1 MIVTPSVIIVKHGTG
16 SIKTVRAYANLA
28 SLFPLFLHS
37 CYGTIENAMKIAP
50 IKTERDHER
59 ALHRIEQL
67 MDAKPGTKNGDEL
80 DVLTTLVEAYE
91 AKHHAICP
99 PDPIE
104 AIKFRMDQLGMT
116 RKDLE
121 AMLGGRGRVS
131 EILTKKRGLSLEM
144 IRRLHR
150 ELQIPLESLVGRAA

>member
-1 MIVTPSVIIVKHGTG
+1 
-16 SIKTVRAYANLA
+16 
-28 SLFPLFLHS
+28 
-37 CYGTIENAMKIAP
+37 
-50 IKTERDHER
+50 
-59 ALHRIEQL
+59 

-91 AKHHAICP
+91 AKHHAIYP

-104 AIKFRMDQLGMT
+104 TIKFRMDQLGMT

-131 EILTKKRGLSLEM
+131 EILAKKRDLS
-144 IRRLHR
+144 
-150 ELQIPLESLVGRAA
+150 LESLVGIAALRPPIQPTNPSSTHTTWPPPAHLTFTGKWGRRRQDRRRHRARPE

>member
-1 MIVTPSVIIVKHGTG
+1 
-16 SIKTVRAYANLA
+16 
-28 SLFPLFLHS
+28 
-37 CYGTIENAMKIAP
+37 MKITP
-50 IKTERDHER
+50 IKTARDYER
-59 ALHRIEQL
+59 ALRRIEQL
-67 MDAKPGTKNGDEL
+67 MGAKPGTKNGNEL

-91 AKHHAICP
+91 AKHHVICP
-99 PDPIE
+99 PNPVE
-104 AIKFRMDQLGMT
+104 AIKFRMDQLGIT

-150 ELQIPLESLVGRAA
+150 ELKIPLESLVGTAA

>member
-1 MIVTPSVIIVKHGTG
+1 M
-16 SIKTVRAYANLA
+16 
-28 SLFPLFLHS
+28 
-37 CYGTIENAMKIAP
+37 TITP
-50 IKTERDHER
+50 IKTKRDYERTLR
-59 ALHRIEQL
+59 RIEQL

-91 AKHHAICP
+91 AKHYAICP

-104 AIKFRMDQLGMT
+104 AIRFRMDQLGLT

-131 EILTKKRGLSLEM
+131 EVLTKKRGLSLEM
-144 IRRLHR
+144 IRKLHR
-150 ELQIPLESLVGRAA
+150 ELRIPLESLVGTAA

>member
-1 MIVTPSVIIVKHGTG
+1 M
-16 SIKTVRAYANLA
+16 
-28 SLFPLFLHS
+28 
-37 CYGTIENAMKIAP
+37 MIAP
-50 IKTERDHER
+50 IKTKRDYDR
-59 ALHRIEQL
+59 TLHRIEQL

-104 AIKFRMDQLGMT
+104 AVKFRMDQLGMT

-150 ELQIPLESLVGRAA
+150 KLHIPLESLVGSAA

>member
-1 MIVTPSVIIVKHGTG
+1 MT
-16 SIKTVRAYANLA
+16 
-28 SLFPLFLHS
+28 
-37 CYGTIENAMKIAP
+37 IAP
-50 IKTERDHER
+50 IKTKRDYER
-59 ALHRIEQL
+59 ALRRIEQL

-91 AKHHAICP
+91 AKHFAICP

-121 AMLGGRGRVS
+121 TMLGRRGRVS
-131 EILTKKRGLSLEM
+131 EILTGKRSLSLEM

-150 ELQIPLESLVGRAA
+150 KLRIPLESLVGTAA

>member
-1 MIVTPSVIIVKHGTG
+1 MDIS
-16 SIKTVRAYANLA
+16 
-28 SLFPLFLHS
+28 
-37 CYGTIENAMKIAP
+37 P
-50 IKTERDHER
+50 IKTSRDYDR
-59 ALHRIEQL
+59 ALRRIEQL
-67 MDAKPGTKNGDEL
+67 MDAKPGTKAGDEL

-104 AIKFRMDQLGMT
+104 AINFRMDQLGMT

-121 AMLGGRGRVS
+121 AMVGGRGRVS
-131 EILTKKRGLSLEM
+131 EILTKKRSLSLEM

-150 ELQIPLESLVGRAA
+150 KLHIPLESLVGTAA

>member
-1 MIVTPSVIIVKHGTG
+1 MT
-16 SIKTVRAYANLA
+16 
-28 SLFPLFLHS
+28 
-37 CYGTIENAMKIAP
+37 IAP
-50 IKTERDHER
+50 IKTARDYERTLR
-59 ALHRIEQL
+59 RIEEL
-67 MDAKPGTKNGDEL
+67 MDAKPGSKAGDEL

-91 AKHHAICP
+91 AKHHPIYP

-121 AMLGGRGRVS
+121 TLLGGRGRVS
-131 EILTKKRGLSLEM
+131 EILARKRGLSLEM

-150 ELQIPLESLVGRAA
+150 ELRIPLESLVGTAA

>member
-1 MIVTPSVIIVKHGTG
+1 MTITPIRSK
-16 SIKTVRAYANLA
+16 
-28 SLFPLFLHS
+28 
-37 CYGTIENAMKIAP
+37 
-50 IKTERDHER
+50 RDYER
-59 ALHRIEQL
+59 ALRRIEEL
-67 MDAKPGTKNGDEL
+67 MDAKPRTKAGDEL

-91 AKHHAICP
+91 AKHYAVFP

-104 AIKFRMDQLGMT
+104 AIKFRMDQLDMT

-131 EILTKKRGLSLEM
+131 EILTRKRGLSLEM

-150 ELQIPLESLVGRAA
+150 KLRIPLESLIGAAA

>member
-1 MIVTPSVIIVKHGTG
+1 MTIV
-16 SIKTVRAYANLA
+16 
-28 SLFPLFLHS
+28 
-37 CYGTIENAMKIAP
+37 P
-50 IKTERDHER
+50 IKTARDHDR
-59 ALHRIEQL
+59 ALGRIEQL
-67 MDAKPGTKNGDEL
+67 MEAKPGTKAGDEL

-91 AKHHAICP
+91 AKHHAIYP

-121 AMLGGRGRVS
+121 TVLGGRGRVS
-131 EILTKKRGLSLEM
+131 EVLTRKRNLSIEM

-150 ELQIPLESLVGRAA
+150 KLHIPLESLIGTAA

>member
-1 MIVTPSVIIVKHGTG
+1 MTIAL
-16 SIKTVRAYANLA
+16 IKTARDYDRVR
-28 SLFPLFLHS
+28 
-37 CYGTIENAMKIAP
+37 G
-50 IKTERDHER
+50 
-59 ALHRIEQL
+59 RIEQL
-67 MDAKPGTKNGDEL
+67 MDAKPGTKVGDEL

-131 EILTKKRGLSLEM
+131 EILTKKRGLSLEI
-144 IRRLHR
+144 IRRLHC
-150 ELQIPLESLVGRAA
+150 ELKIHLESLVGRAA